1 MKVLV
6 EKVKE
11 EVLDDGVGKPPAA
24 PKIQSRVEVSVA
36 QGRVHACYLPQL
48 AYLPLKIQRNALI

>member
-11 EVLDDGVGKPPAA
+11 EVLDDGVGKPLAS

-36 QGRVHACYLPQL
+36 QGCVHVRYLPQL
-48 AYLPLKIQRNALI
+48 ADLPLKIQRNALI